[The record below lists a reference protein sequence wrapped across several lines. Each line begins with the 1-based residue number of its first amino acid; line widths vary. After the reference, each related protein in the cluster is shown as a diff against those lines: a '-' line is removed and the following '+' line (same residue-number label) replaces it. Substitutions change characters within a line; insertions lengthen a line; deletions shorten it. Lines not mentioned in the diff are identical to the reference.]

1 MRYSAVSYYSDRYG
15 KHKEYY
21 PAKNIVNYLGIRTM
35 KEVKH
40 ISGHEGTTE
49 DGVDFY
55 DKSDS
60 KTRYYYLF
68 VVPETSPIFNLYI
81 MLDVYPVSLGPP
93 SSVYPVGSPGANNYI
108 PASTQN
114 NIEKMFAN
122 TYSNPLIK
130 KYA

>member
-55 DKSDS
+55 DKSNS

-81 MLDVYPVSLGPP
+81 MLDVYPVSP
-93 SSVYPVGSPGANNYI
+93 GSPGANNYI
-108 PASTQN
+108 PASIQN

-122 TYSNPLIK
+122 TYSKPLIK
-130 KYA
+130 KYT

>member
-35 KEVKH
+35 EEVKH
-40 ISGHEGTTE
+40 ISGYKGTTE
-49 DGVDFY
+49 DGVIFHDM
-55 DKSDS
+55 SES
-60 KTRYYYLF
+60 KKRYYFLF
-68 VVPETSPIFNLYI
+68 VVPETSPIFNLHI
-81 MLDVYPVSLGPP
+81 MFNVYPIGPP
-93 SSVYPVGSPGANNYI
+93 GAKNFI
-108 PASTQN
+108 PLSTQN
-114 NIEKMFAN
+114 NIEKMFAS

>member
-1 MRYSAVSYYSDRYG
+1 MRYSAVSYYNDRYG

-35 KEVKH
+35 EEVKH
-40 ISGHEGTTE
+40 ISGHKGTTE

-55 DKSDS
+55 DLSKS

-81 MLDVYPVSLGPP
+81 MLDVYPVSLG
-93 SSVYPVGSPGANNYI
+93 SLGANNYI
-108 PASTQN
+108 PASIQN